1 MYTRVM
7 ATAMV
12 AWLAAGH
19 AAAQDRSSQPP
30 VATGETTG
38 VTRMGTTPS
47 SSADVGAQA
56 QALNNTGL
64 DDIVITAQRKSESAQ
79 RAAIAINV
87 VGGSDLLSAGITS
100 APTLGRVVPALTIEN
115 VGGSNSLF
123 IRGVGNFSVS
133 VTSDPAVAFNID
145 GVYVGRNTAIVTAFF
160 DLDRVEVLKGPQG
173 TLYGR
178 NATAGA
184 INILPT
190 QPKIG
195 EWSGFGTVSYGNY
208 NALQVEGA
216 VNAPLG
222 ENGAVRVSAVVNN
235 RSGYNLDGTSDDK
248 SFAIR
253 TQIKDNL
260 TPTLTAR
267 LAFDYSH
274 IGGAGEGVTYLDT
287 YGYNAAIGQFV
298 VTPTGLPRSDGNL
311 SPASQAFW
319 TSLNTLS
326 VAGRKRDPFPQ
337 IYQNSDF
344 FGTNGDVE
352 WDTGAGVLTVIPAVR
367 WDQLRNLNPG
377 GGFPIVNRQNDVQES
392 VEARYAG
399 KIASFD
405 YTVGVF
411 YYNETVD
418 LRQGTVVGGSS
429 ASFAYPTDQHTD
441 SYAPF
446 GRLTWH
452 ATDRLRFVAGVR
464 YTHDSKQFNATAGNT
479 LVTCVLPAG
488 CPTAI
493 LPVPAILP
501 AFEPFPVPNP
511 GSPPGPAG
519 PPGEIV
525 IRGNNI
531 VFNNHLSTG
540 RVTYR
545 GAAEYDLRPSSLLY
559 ASVESGFR
567 SGGFS
572 TSVGYETY
580 QPEYITAY
588 TVGSK
593 NRFFD
598 NRLQLNL
605 EAFYWDYSNQQVAHA
620 GLDQLGRAGNFTQN
634 IGSSR
639 MYGAELE
646 TRALVTPTTT
656 LSADVQYLDAKNKS
670 FIYTQA
676 TGLGV
681 PYTNCAVAPPA
692 NGVYT
697 INCSGLPSYNSPK
710 WTLNLGAEQVVPVG
724 DYRLVFSVDTQYKS
738 GRYTYFDYQPQQ
750 FQTANFVTNAQVTFG
765 PKSERWSIAGYVRN
779 IENDRLLVAPVAFL
793 GLLTSYTSPPR
804 TYGGRVSVK
813 F

>member
-1 MYTRVM
+1 MRTPM
-7 ATAMV
+7 MMTAIAGWAV
-12 AWLAAGH
+12 AGGAS
-19 AAAQDRSSQPP
+19 AQDRSSQPP
-30 VATGETTG
+30 VATGESTA
-38 VTRMGTTPS
+38 VPSGTTPK
-47 SSADVGAQA
+47 SSADVGAAA
-56 QALNNTGL
+56 QTVAVAGL

-87 VGGSDLLSAGITS
+87 VGGSDLIAAGITS
-100 APTLGRVVPALTIEN
+100 APALGRLVPSLTIEN
-115 VGGSNSLF
+115 VGGSTSLF

-145 GVYVGRNTAIVTAFF
+145 GVYVGRNTATTTAFF
-160 DLDRVEVLKGPQG
+160 DLDRIEVLKGPQG

-190 QPKIG
+190 QPKLG
-195 EWSGFGTVSYGNY
+195 ELSGYGTLTYGNY
-208 NALQVEGA
+208 NDLQFEGA

-222 ENGAVRVSAVVNN
+222 ENGAIRVSGVVND
-235 RSGYNLDGTSDDK
+235 RDGYNKDGTSDNR
-248 SFAIR
+248 SHAIR
-253 TQIKDNL
+253 VQIKDRL
-260 TPTLTAR
+260 TPALTAR

-274 IGGAGEGVTYLDT
+274 LGGVGEGLSYLNTYA
-287 YGYNAAIGQFV
+287 YNAAAGRFV
-298 VTPTGLPRSDGNL
+298 VTPTGIPRSDGNL

-337 IYQNSDF
+337 LFQDSNF
-344 FGTNGDVE
+344 FGSNADVE
-352 WDTGAGVLTVIPAVR
+352 WDTGAGVLTIIPAVR
-367 WDQLRNLNPG
+367 WDQIRNLNPG
-377 GGFPIVNRQNDVQES
+377 GGFPITNRQNDIQES

-399 KIASFD
+399 RIGAFD
-405 YTVGVF
+405 YTAGVF
-411 YYNETVD
+411 YYDETVN
-418 LRQGTVVGGSS
+418 LRQGTVVGGSV
-429 ASFAYPTDQHTD
+429 ASFAYPTNQRTD

-452 ATDRLRFVAGVR
+452 VTDRVRLVGGVR
-464 YTHDSKQFNATAGNT
+464 YTHDSKQFNATAGN
-479 LVTCVLPAG
+479 VTVACASPLG

-501 AFEPFPVPNP
+501 GFEPFPVPAV
-511 GSPPGPAG
+511 GSPPAPAG

-525 IRGNNI
+525 IRGPNI
-531 VFNNHLSTG
+531 AFNNHLSTG

-545 GAAEYDLRPSSLLY
+545 GAAEFDLAPASLLY

-593 NRFFD
+593 NRLLN
-598 NRLQLNL
+598 NRLQVNL
-605 EAFYWDYSNQQVAHA
+605 EGFYWDYSNQQVAHA

-639 MYGAELE
+639 IYGVELE
-646 TRALVTPTTT
+646 TRVLVTRTTS
-656 LSADVQYLDAKNKS
+656 LSADIEYLNARNKS
-670 FIYTQA
+670 FVYQQA
-676 TGLGV
+676 VGLGQ
-681 PYTNCAVAPPA
+681 PYTNCAVGAPVG
-692 NGVYT
+692 GVFN
-697 INCSGLPSYNSPK
+697 INCSGLPSYNSPR
-710 WTLNLGAEQVVPVG
+710 WTLNLAAEQTIPLG
-724 DYRLVFSVDTQYKS
+724 DYKIVAGVDTQYKTS
-738 GRYTYFDYQPQQ
+738 RYTYFDYQPDQLQ
-750 FQTANFVTNAQVTFG
+750 AASWTTNAQIAFG
-765 PKSERWSIAGYVRN
+765 PKSDRWSVAGFVHN
-779 IENDRLLVAPVAFL
+779 LENDRLLVAPVAFL
-793 GLLTSYTSPPR
+793 GLVSAYTSPPR

>member
-1 MYTRVM
+1 MHTRVM
-7 ATAMV
+7 ATAMI

-30 VATGETTG
+30 LTTGETAG
-38 VTRMGTTPS
+38 AAAGTTPS
-47 SSADVGAQA
+47 SSSDVGPQA

-64 DDIVITAQRKSESAQ
+64 DDIVITAQRKAESAQ

-87 VGGSDLLSAGITS
+87 VGGADLLAAGITS
-100 APTLGRVVPALTIEN
+100 APTLGNVVPALTIEN
-115 VGGSNSLF
+115 VGGSTSLF

-145 GVYVGRNTAIVTAFF
+145 GVYVGRNTATVTDFF

-195 EWSGFGTVSYGNY
+195 QLSGYGTITYGNY
-208 NALQVEGA
+208 NALQAEGA
-216 VNAPLG
+216 INAPLG
-222 ENGAVRVSAVVNN
+222 DNGAVRISGVVNN

-248 SFAIR
+248 SYAVR
-253 TQIKDNL
+253 AQIKDNL

-267 LAFDYSH
+267 LAFDLSH
-274 IGGAGEGVTYLDT
+274 IGGAGEGLTYFNT
-287 YGYNAAIGQFV
+287 YAYNAALGRFV
-298 VTPTGLPRSDGNL
+298 ITPTGIPRSDGNL

-337 IYQNSDF
+337 IFQHSDF
-344 FGTNGDVE
+344 YGINGDVE

-377 GGFPIVNRQNDVQES
+377 GGFPILNRQNDIQES

-405 YTVGVF
+405 YTLGAF
-411 YYNETVD
+411 YYNESVN
-418 LRQGTVVGGSS
+418 LRQGTVVGDSS
-429 ASFAYPTDQHTD
+429 ASFAYPTNIGTE

-452 ATDRLRFVAGVR
+452 ATDRLRFVAGIR
-464 YTHDSKQFNATAGNT
+464 YTHDSKQFNAVAGNA
-479 LVTCVLPAG
+479 LVTCVLPA
-488 CPTAI
+488 CPNAI
-493 LPVPAILP
+493 LPIPALDP

-519 PPGEIV
+519 SPGEIV

-545 GAAEYDLRPSSLLY
+545 GAAEYDLRPQSLLY

-593 NRFFD
+593 NRFFN
-598 NRLQLNL
+598 NRLQVNL
-605 EAFYWDYSNQQVAHA
+605 EGFYWDYSNQQVAHA

-639 MYGAELE
+639 MFGGELE

-656 LSADVQYLDAKNKS
+656 LSADIQYLDAKNKS

-676 TGLGV
+676 VGLGL
-681 PYTNCAVAPPA
+681 PFTNCAVGAPA

-697 INCSGLPSYNSPK
+697 INCSGLPSYNSPR
-710 WTLNLGAEQVVPVG
+710 WTLNLAAEQVVPVG
-724 DYRLVFSVDTQYKS
+724 EYRLVFSVDTQYRS
-738 GRYTYFDYQPQQ
+738 GRYTYFDYQPDQ
-750 FQTANFVTNAQVTFG
+750 FQGASFTTNAQVTFG
-765 PKSERWSIAGYVRN
+765 PKSERWSVAGFIRN
-779 IENDRLLVAPVAFL
+779 IENDRLLVAPVSFL
-793 GLLTSYTSPPR
+793 NLVAGYTTPPR